1 MEIIMIVFI
10 MAVNCGESDPS
21 CENTEAAGARPS
33 MQTGSLSQSPVDI
46 KKRQNVL
53 DN

>member
-21 CENTEAAGARPS
+21 CENTEAAGAQS
-33 MQTGSLSQSPVDI
+33 STHIGSLSQSPVNI